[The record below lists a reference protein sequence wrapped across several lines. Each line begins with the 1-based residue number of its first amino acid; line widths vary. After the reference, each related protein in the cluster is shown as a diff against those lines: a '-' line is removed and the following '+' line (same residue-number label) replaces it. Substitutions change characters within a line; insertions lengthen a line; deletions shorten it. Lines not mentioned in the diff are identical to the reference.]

1 MSNLRYPAVAGEFY
15 PAEPN
20 QLREEVTRFLDTDSS
35 ESESLS
41 GEIMG
46 LLSPHAGY
54 FYSAPIAAAGYRQL
68 RGQQF
73 DNVVAIAP
81 SHYEYFEGCTLFPG
95 DYQTPLGIVPTNREL
110 AAAFM
115 AASPAIW
122 ESQQG
127 HRQEHALEV
136 QLPFLQVV
144 LENFQ
149 LVPLVVGCQ
158 TFELA
163 EDLATAVSAVLLQ
176 PPFNQQKT
184 LLLSS
189 SDLSHYYPVAIARQM
204 DGILLQDLQNFEVAR
219 LSENL
224 AAKKCQA
231 CGWATLISTMLITKN
246 LGANSC
252 RIVAYG
258 TSGERNHHN
267 ERVVG
272 YAAGV
277 FYHQSSS
284 KLKLQ

>member
-1 MSNLRYPAVAGEFY
+1 MPKVRYPAVAGEFY
-15 PAEPN
+15 PAEPS
-20 QLREEVTRFLDTDSS
+20 QLREEVTKLLDTDGS
-35 ESESLS
+35 ETLS
-41 GEIMG
+41 GNVIG

-54 FYSAPIAAAGYRQL
+54 CYSAAIAAAGYRQL

-115 AASPAIW
+115 AASPAIR

-127 HRQEHALEV
+127 HRQEHSLEV
-136 QLPFLQVV
+136 QLPFLQIV
-144 LENFQ
+144 LGNFQ

-163 EDLATAVSAVLLQ
+163 EDLAAAISAVLLK
-176 PPFNQQKT
+176 PPFNQQQT
-184 LLLSS
+184 LLVSS

-204 DGILLQDLQNFEVAR
+204 DGILLRDLEAFEVERLHQDL
-219 LSENL
+219 
-224 AAKKCQA
+224 AATKCQA
-231 CGWATLISTMLITKN
+231 CGWATLISTMLIAQN

-252 RIVAYG
+252 RVVAYG
-258 TSGERNHHN
+258 TSGERKHHN
-267 ERVVG
+267 EQVVG

-277 FYHQSSS
+277 FYHQP
-284 KLKLQ
+284 